1 MNFTINFSER
11 FRHETK
17 RLAFAQRISFLQYY
31 GVFTVVAAKDL
42 AEDLSVRKSGSK
54 PSPALKIFCQGNKV
68 CTRWVV

>member
-31 GVFTVVAAKDL
+31 GVFTVAAKDL

-54 PSPALKIFCQGNKV
+54 PSPALKIFAKV
-68 CTRWVV
+68 IRYVPGG